1 MRPNGWR
8 GFGIRSNRLS
18 LHHID
23 WDGNGRAV
31 DLPITIRYYKQLKL
45 FGKLIMNERIQEYID
60 YLKIEKRQ
68 SLNTVVAY
76 RRDMVCF
83 ASYFSK
89 DKLETITTRDIR
101 SFLLK
106 LREDG
111 LASSTVAR
119 YLSSIKSFYR
129 YLFTENLIPENPAEI
144 LESPRPWRK
153 LPDVMSV
160 TEVDTLL
167 AAPDT
172 GTPIGLRDHAMLEL
186 LYATGLRVSELVAV
200 KGSDMNLEVGYLRS
214 LGKGAKERVV
224 PLGDAAREAVNL
236 YKLKGR
242 PALLNGRSSAE
253 LFVSRRGRRMT
264 RQGFWKILRQYTVKV
279 GIRTLVSPH
288 MLRHAFAT
296 HLLERGA
303 DLRSVQQMLGHSDI
317 STTQIYT
324 HILQERMREVHDQYH
339 PWA

>member
-1 MRPNGWR
+1 M
-8 GFGIRSNRLS
+8 
-18 LHHID
+18 
-23 WDGNGRAV
+23 
-31 DLPITIRYYKQLKL
+31 YYNQLKL
-45 FGKLIMNERIQEYID
+45 LGKLIMNERIREYID

-68 SLNTVVAY
+68 SPNTVVAY

-89 DKLETITTRDIR
+89 DKLETVTTRDIR

-111 LASSTVAR
+111 LAPSTVAR
-119 YLSSIKSFYR
+119 YLSSIKSFYG
-129 YLFTENLIPENPAEI
+129 YLFSENLIPKNPAEI

-153 LPDVMSV
+153 LPDVMSI

-172 GTPIGLRDHAMLEL
+172 GTHIGLRDHAMLEL
-186 LYATGLRVSELVAV
+186 LYATGLRVSELIAV
-200 KGSDMNLEVGYLRS
+200 KGSDMNLKAGYLRS

-224 PLGDAAREAVNL
+224 PLGDTAREAVNL

-288 MLRHAFAT
+288 TLRHAFAT

-339 PWA
+339 PRG